1 MNYQNFAGYSL
12 SNIKTRLISLNGKVI
27 HGKTMETKGVP
38 EAFVRK
44 CSSI

>member
-12 SNIKTRLISLNGKVI
+12 SYTEKRLISYSGKVI

-38 EAFVRK
+38 KAFVRK
-44 CSSI
+44 YSSI